1 MQMHGNFMCINI
13 LILIFQFFYLFKK
26 KLGGGAQIIFYSM
39 QVITIL
45 NGCEHAN
52 WTQSQIY

>member
-1 MQMHGNFMCINI
+1 MCINI